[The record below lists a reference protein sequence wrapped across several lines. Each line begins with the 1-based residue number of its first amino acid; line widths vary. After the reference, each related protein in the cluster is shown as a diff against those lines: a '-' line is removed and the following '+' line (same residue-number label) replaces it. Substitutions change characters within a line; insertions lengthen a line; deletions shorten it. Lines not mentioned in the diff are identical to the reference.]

1 MIRLAGVTYGY
12 RRDRAILSDWG
23 MEVETGEVVAVQ
35 GESGRGK
42 STLLYLIGGLVRPW
56 VGSIELAGTN
66 IARMSDRHL
75 SDLRATVVGFVF
87 QDSLLDGRRSV
98 VDNIAEGA
106 IYRGLGASRARLE
119 ALRLMDSLGVLV
131 EPGRKAVDLSG
142 GQAQRIALCRALLN
156 HPLVILADE
165 PTGNLD
171 FGNASLVEAT
181 LFDQAR
187 LGAAVVIATHDS
199 SLASRCHRIVRV

>member
-1 MIRLAGVTYGY
+1 
-12 RRDRAILSDWG
+12 